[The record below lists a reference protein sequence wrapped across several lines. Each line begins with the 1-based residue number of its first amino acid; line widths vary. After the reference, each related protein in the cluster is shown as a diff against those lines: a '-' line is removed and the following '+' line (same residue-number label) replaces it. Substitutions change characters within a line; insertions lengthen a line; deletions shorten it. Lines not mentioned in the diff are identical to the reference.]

1 MNLAQICAVARSAG
15 FRDTV
20 EVAPGV
26 SEVACMAAIA
36 WRESCGNPDAYN
48 GDVTTGDR
56 SYGLWQIN
64 MRDPNVARDVYEHIF
79 DIPLDSTEAV
89 PFAPNTEARLFD
101 ALTNA
106 KAAWLLYGQRVAN
119 LDEAWYIARPGVD
132 RDEYLS
138 FLPLAQAAALEKA

>member
-1 MNLAQICAVARSAG
+1 MNMAQICSTARAAG
-15 FRDTV
+15 FRDSV

-26 SEVACMAAIA
+26 TEVACMCAIA
-36 WRESCGNPDAYN
+36 WRESRGNPDAYN
-48 GDVTTGDR
+48 GNVKTGDR
-56 SYGLWQIN
+56 SYGCWQIN

-79 DIPLDSTEAV
+79 NIPLDAGEAV

-106 KAAWLLYGQRVAN
+106 KAAWLLYGERVAN

-138 FLPLAQAAALEKA
+138 FLPLAQAAALKK

>member
-1 MNLAQICAVARSAG
+1 MNMAQICSTARAAG

-20 EVAPGV
+20 EVSPGV
-26 SEVACMAAIA
+26 SEVVCMCAIA
-36 WRESCGNPDAYN
+36 WRESRGNPDAYN
-48 GDVTTGDR
+48 GNVKTGDR
-56 SYGLWQIN
+56 SYGCWQIN

-79 DIPLDSTEAV
+79 NIPLDAGEAV

-106 KAAWLLYGQRVAN
+106 KAAWLLYGERVAN

-132 RDEYLS
+132 RDEYLR
-138 FLPLAQAAALEKA
+138 FLPLAQAAALKK

>member
-1 MNLAQICAVARSAG
+1 MAQICSTARAAG
-15 FRDTV
+15 FRDSV

-26 SEVACMAAIA
+26 TEVACMCAIA
-36 WRESCGNPDAYN
+36 WRESRGNPDAYN
-48 GDVTTGDR
+48 GNVKTGDR
-56 SYGLWQIN
+56 SYGCWQIN

-79 DIPLDSTEAV
+79 NIPLDAGEAV

-106 KAAWLLYGQRVAN
+106 NAAWLLYGERVAN

-138 FLPLAQAAALEKA
+138 FLPLAQAAALKK

>member
-1 MNLAQICAVARSAG
+1 MNMAQICQVARQAG
-15 FRDTV
+15 FSDSV

-26 SEVACMAAIA
+26 SEVACMCAIA
-36 WRESCGNPDAYN
+36 WRESRGNPDAYN
-48 GDVTTGDR
+48 GNVKTGDR
-56 SYGLWQIN
+56 SYGCWQIN

-79 DIPLDSTEAV
+79 NIPLDAGEAV

-101 ALTNA
+101 PLTNA
-106 KAAWLLYGQRVAN
+106 KAAWLLYGGRVAN

-138 FLPLAQAAALEKA
+138 FLPLAQAAALKK